1 MLYAGYTLSRAR
13 NDVDGAFSVPASG
26 RLDTEWGPASN
37 DIRRRLSLVFY
48 SQAIRN
54 FTTVVAVFSSSGSP
68 YTVRTGYDDNGDLM
82 FNDRPAG
89 IGRNSVRG
97 ASQWYTDASL
107 SYVIGFGKR
116 KVPLPP
122 GVYVLPSG
130 GGLNVGTMTGQE
142 APRYR
147 LTLSF
152 YVTNLTDRP
161 NYTNYSGLMTSPFFM
176 QPTVVEGV
184 RRFDLM
190 AAISF

>member
-1 MLYAGYTLSRAR
+1 MTGPR
-13 NDVDGAFSVPASG
+13 ASG
-26 RLDTEWGPASN
+26 ATACEARH
-37 DIRRRLSLVFY
+37 
-48 SQAIRN
+48 
-54 FTTVVAVFSSSGSP
+54 SG
-68 YTVRTGYDDNGDLM
+68 TR
-82 FNDRPAG
+82 
-89 IGRNSVRG
+89 
-97 ASQWYTDASL
+97 DASL

-152 YVTNLTDRP
+152 YVTNLTNHP